1 MAESSTGSETLLAG
15 SDPVADKLL
24 SHVSLFVIGPVRKQF
39 ATGPLGLR
47 DVEYDNIEE
56 DHSTAQRRNYEV
68 QHVILC

>member
-1 MAESSTGSETLLAG
+1 MASGSSEGEALLAG

-47 DVEYDNIEE
+47 DGQYDNIEE
-56 DHSTAQRRNYEV
+56 DHSTAERRNYEV
-68 QHVILC
+68 NNPCL

>member
-1 MAESSTGSETLLAG
+1 MATSSTGSEALLAG

-24 SHVSLFVIGPVRKQF
+24 SHVSLFVIGRVRKQF

-47 DVEYDNIEE
+47 DGQYDNIEE
-56 DHSTAQRRNYEV
+56 DYSTAERRNYEV